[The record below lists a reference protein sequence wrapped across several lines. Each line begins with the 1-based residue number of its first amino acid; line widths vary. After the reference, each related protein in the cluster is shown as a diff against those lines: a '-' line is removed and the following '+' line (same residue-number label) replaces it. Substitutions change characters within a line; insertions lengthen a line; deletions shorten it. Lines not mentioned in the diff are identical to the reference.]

1 MKHIDR
7 RRIMAALLALLL
19 TVLCGGALAD
29 ETALPAEQSATVA
42 ALLEVPDF
50 KFHVRTEGI
59 GEGVFPVYTAPSE
72 DSLRLADGRANCTAD
87 VEISVAG
94 YVDGCLMVRYEIRD
108 GKARVGYIMKNYSR
122 GLKADVGNLQFASIP
137 VKLAEAADITDNPRS
152 NHTPFGTLPAD
163 TEITVLGKYTY
174 TGNWWYIET
183 KLDGK
188 LTRGF
193 IDRSTAAIEADGTVY
208 RGNEALGHPVASP
221 DGNRRTGTV
230 TVAGS
235 EEDARLVRKEA
246 TADSHMVARVYGEE
260 TYPCF
265 GAAEGANQKEWYC
278 IWVDGV
284 WGWISSAV
292 ATYAEGE

>member
-1 MKHIDR
+1 MPM
-7 RRIMAALLALLL
+7 IM
-19 TVLCGGALAD
+19 
-29 ETALPAEQSATVA
+29 TAVEKSQEVS

-50 KFHVRTEGI
+50 KFHVRSEGI

-72 DSLRLADGRANCTAD
+72 DSLRLADGRANCTVD

-183 KLDGK
+183 TVDGK
-188 LTRGF
+188 TARGF
-193 IDRSTAAIEADGTVY
+193 INRGTAAIEVDGRVY
-208 RGNEALGHPVASP
+208 HGNAELGIPEKSP
-221 DGNRRTGTV
+221 MNTAKSGTV
-230 TVAGS
+230 TVTNPDATIVHS
-235 EEDARLVRKEA
+235 EPDPDKK
-246 TADSHMVARVYGEE
+246 MVARVFQGDTFPCYGIA
-260 TYPCF
+260 T
-265 GAAEGANQKEWYC
+265 GSTKKEWYY
-278 IWVDGV
+278 IWIDGV
-284 WGWISSAV
+284 WGWISSGRAE
-292 ATYAEGE
+292 YAAD